1 MDHNLVSPDWINHV
15 PHNKTNGS
23 PSKGQATVPQLSTIT
38 LGCFV
43 KTWQSSR
50 QGYRN
55 IFPGFPNGLARGFS
69 GGSGAIQN
77 RTDGTIKR
85 LSGAFLSE
93 MQSEEEDQ
101 VIPHVRDVIPIGVV
115 KPT

>member
-1 MDHNLVSPDWINHV
+1 MGHNLAFSDWINHA
-15 PHNKTNGS
+15 PHNRTNGS
-23 PSKGQATVPQLSTIT
+23 PSKAQPTVPPLSIIT
-38 LGCFV
+38 LNHFV
-43 KTWQSSR
+43 KTWQSSG

-55 IFPGFPNGLARGFS
+55 IFPRFPNGLARGFS
-69 GGSGAIQN
+69 GDSGAIQN

-93 MQSEEEDQ
+93 MQSGEEDQ

-115 KPT
+115 EPT